1 MTGMRASGE
10 ARENARE
17 GLDVVARIGLAA
29 YGVLHLLVAW
39 VAVELAFGGGQRDSS
54 GQGAMRQLA
63 AQPLGRA
70 LVGAIAVGMAG
81 FCLGRAVEG
90 CIGHRDEHGG
100 DRWKHR
106 ARAWGKAVVYAAISA
121 SAAEI
126 ALGSGGGGSSKE
138 RTMSARVMD
147 LPAGQVVVVLVGV
160 GILALGLR
168 HCYRAF
174 TQDFRDELSAGGRDG
189 ESGRLYLAFGQVGYG
204 AKGVVITLVGILVG
218 YAGVTH
224 DPQKSGGLDTA
235 LQTVRDQ
242 PFGPVLL
249 CAVAAGIASYG
260 LFCFAQA
267 RHLSQRPS

>member
-1 MTGMRASGE
+1 VTKVDERAGDT
-10 ARENARE
+10 ARE
-17 GLDVVARIGLAA
+17 GVKLSSRIGLAA

-39 VAVELAFGGGQRDSS
+39 VAVELALGSGGPRESS

-63 AQPLGRA
+63 AQPLGRI

-81 FCLGRAVEG
+81 FCIGRAVQG
-90 CIGHRDEHGG
+90 CIGYRDKKDS

-106 ARAWGKAVVYAAISA
+106 AVAWGKAVVYAAISA

-126 ALGSGGGGSSKE
+126 ALGSSGGGSSKE
-138 RTMSARVMD
+138 RSTSARVMD
-147 LPAGQVVVVLVGV
+147 VPGGQVVVVLVGM

-174 TQDFRDELSAGGRDG
+174 TQDFRDELSVGGRNG
-189 ESGRLYLAFGQVGYG
+189 QAGRLYLAFGQAGYA
-204 AKGVVITLVGILVG
+204 AKGVVIGLVGILVG
-218 YAGVTH
+218 YAGATH

-260 LFCFAQA
+260 LFCFARA
-267 RHLSQRPS
+267 RHLSR

>member
-1 MTGMRASGE
+1 MTKVDERADHT
-10 ARENARE
+10 ARE
-17 GLDVVARIGLAA
+17 GVKLSSRIGLVA

-39 VAVELAFGGGQRDSS
+39 VAVELALDGGPRESS

-63 AQPLGRA
+63 AQPLGRW

-81 FCLGRAVEG
+81 FCAGRAVEG
-90 CIGHRDEHGG
+90 CLGHRDEKGA

-106 ARAWGKAVVYAAISA
+106 AVAWGKAVVYAVISA

-126 ALGSGGGGSSKE
+126 ALGSSGGGSSKE
-138 RTMSARVMD
+138 RSMSGRVMD
-147 LPAGQVVVVLVGV
+147 LPGGQVVMVLVGV
-160 GILALGLR
+160 GFLALGVR

-174 TQDFRDELSAGGRDG
+174 TQDFHDELSAGGRDG
-189 ESGRLYLAFGQVGYG
+189 RTGTVYLAFGQVGYA
-204 AKGVVITLVGILVG
+204 AKGVVIGLVGVLVG
-218 YAGVTH
+218 YAGLTH
-224 DPQKSGGLDTA
+224 DPQKSGGVDSA

-260 LFCFAQA
+260 LFCFARA
-267 RHLSQRPS
+267 RHLSKGVS